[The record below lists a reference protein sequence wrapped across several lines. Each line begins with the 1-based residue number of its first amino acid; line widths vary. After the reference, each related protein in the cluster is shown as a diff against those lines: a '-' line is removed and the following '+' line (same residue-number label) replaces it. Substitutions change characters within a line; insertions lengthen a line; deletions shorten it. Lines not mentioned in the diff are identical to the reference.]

1 MPKTLNDQRLA
12 QILTKVKE
20 QDDSVRAEVSD
31 LKSAVSLIVTEDD
44 NGLILTKTE
53 Q

>member
-1 MPKTLNDQRLA
+1 MATGDKLVNLEV
-12 QILTKVKE
+12 LKE
-20 QDDSVRAEVSD
+20 TVQKEVVD
-31 LKSAVSLIVTEDD
+31 LKDAVSSIVTEDD

>member
-1 MPKTLNDQRLA
+1 MPKTLNDQRLG

-31 LKSAVSLIVTEDD
+31 LKMAVSLIVKEDD